1 MSATNFFENIMKPQ
15 FSGTPAGQLAPGAGA
30 PFAGAFGGL
39 PFSLNGLNG
48 MNNSM
53 QGAED
58 MMAV

>member
-1 MSATNFFENIMKPQ
+1 MKPQ

-30 PFAGAFGGL
+30 PFAGAFGGV